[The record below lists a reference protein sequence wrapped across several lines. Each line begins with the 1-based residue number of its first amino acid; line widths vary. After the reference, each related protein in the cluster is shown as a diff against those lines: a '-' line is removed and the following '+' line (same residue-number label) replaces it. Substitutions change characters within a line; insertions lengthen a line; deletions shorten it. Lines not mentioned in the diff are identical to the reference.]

1 MPRALALL
9 ILFCLT
15 APGALAGP
23 WPRAKGEAFLS
34 FAIEYSDRRDYG
46 SLYAEYGLTE
56 NLTLGLDLGATTS
69 DAKKAIA
76 FARWPVGDNAGPLH
90 MAVQLGVGYAERW
103 RTPPFKLVVKGGGPL
118 PPLPGPRPKM
128 RPVLQTGF
136 SVGRGLKLLGHN
148 GWITLDTRAEMDEAF
163 ASHYAADAT
172 LGLTAP
178 KGHMLI
184 MQLQTGAT
192 DTGESWAKLAPSYV
206 LELSDTQHLEMG
218 LVAGLAGDTD
228 VAARLGL
235 WQRF

>member
-15 APGALAGP
+15 APSAWAGP
-23 WPRAKGEAFLS
+23 WPRGEGETFLS
-34 FAIEYSDRRDYG
+34 FAAEYSDSGDYG

-56 NLTLGLDLGATTS
+56 TLTLGLDLGATSS

-76 FARWPVGDNAGPLH
+76 FVRWPVGDTAGPLR

-118 PPLPGPRPKM
+118 PPLPGPRPQM

-136 SVGRGLKLLGHN
+136 SIGRGLEILGQK
-148 GWITLDTRAEMDEAF
+148 GWVTLDTRAEMDDAF
-163 ASHYAADAT
+163 TSHYAADAT
-172 LGLTAP
+172 LGLTYP

-184 MQLQTGAT
+184 LQVQTGAT
-192 DTGESWAKLAPSYV
+192 DAGETWAKLAPSYV

-218 LVAGLAGDTD
+218 FVAGVAGDTD
-228 VAARLGL
+228 IAARLGL